1 METQELV
8 NRLSDMEDAIRYA
21 LTSAGEIKQMVAGT
35 NDARV
40 SVATVQESEPQQQSQ
55 PSTPTLEEVRSVL
68 ADLSRKGYTDAVRE
82 LLHKYGANKLSA
94 VDPASYNALLTDAK
108 EICHD

>member
-35 NDARV
+35 EDAKV
-40 SVATVQESEPQQQSQ
+40 NVPQVQTSEPQA
-55 PSTPTLEEVRSVL
+55 PTPTLEEVRSVL

-94 VDPASYNALLTDAK
+94 VDPERYSALLTDAK
-108 EICHD
+108 EMCHD

>member
-21 LTSAGEIKQMVAGT
+21 LTSAGEIKKMVAGT
-35 NDARV
+35 KDAPA
-40 SVATVQESEPQQQSQ
+40 SFQQVQACEQEPQV
-55 PSTPTLEEVRSVL
+55 PTPTLEEVRSVL
-68 ADLSRKGYTDAVRE
+68 ADLSRRGYTDTVRE

-94 VDPASYNALLTDAK
+94 VGPLSYNALLTDAK
-108 EICHD
+108 EMCHD

>member
-1 METQELV
+1 METQDLV

-35 NDARV
+35 KGA
-40 SVATVQESEPQQQSQ
+40 VANLPQVQASEPQA
-55 PSTPTLEEVRSVL
+55 PTPTLEEVRSVL

-94 VDPASYNALLTDAK
+94 VDPVSYNALLTDAK
-108 EICHD
+108 EMCHD

>member
-21 LTSAGEIKQMVAGT
+21 LTSAGEIKQMVADT
-35 NDARV
+35 KDTQANV
-40 SVATVQESEPQQQSQ
+40 PQVQPSEPQQQSQ

-108 EICHD
+108 EMCHD

>member
-21 LTSAGEIKQMVAGT
+21 LTSAGEIKQMVAATKG
-35 NDARV
+35 APA

-55 PSTPTLEEVRSVL
+55 SSTPTLEEVRSVL
-68 ADLSRKGYTDAVRE
+68 ADLSRKGYTDAVRG
-82 LLHKYGANKLSA
+82 LLRKYGANKLSA
-94 VDPASYNALLTDAK
+94 VDPASYSALLRDAK
-108 EICHD
+108 EMCHD

>member
-21 LTSAGEIKQMVAGT
+21 LTSAGEIKQMVASTKGT
-35 NDARV
+35 PA
-40 SVATVQESEPQQQSQ
+40 SVATVQESEPQQQLQ
-55 PSTPTLEEVRSVL
+55 PPTPTLEEVRSVL
-68 ADLSRKGYTDAVRE
+68 ADLSRRGYTDAVRE

-94 VDPASYNALLTDAK
+94 VDPVSYNALLKDAK
-108 EICHD
+108 EMCHD

>member
-21 LTSAGEIKQMVAGT
+21 LTSAGEIKQMVTGT
-35 NDARV
+35 KGTPA
-40 SVATVQESEPQQQSQ
+40 SIAQVQTNEPHPRPQA
-55 PSTPTLEEVRSVL
+55 PTPTLEEVRSVL
-68 ADLSRKGYTDAVRE
+68 ADLSRKGYTDAVRG

-94 VDPASYNALLTDAK
+94 VDPARYNALLTDAK